1 LNNNTKLLQVFR
13 KKAIFIIK
21 KVIDYYAILEVPR
34 DATIDEVK
42 RSYRRLARKYHPD
55 VNPSPDAQERFIA
68 ITEAYEFILRKLTQ
82 ESTPQ
87 SSHTTYESNLEAQAI
102 IDEWLKAERER
113 IRARA
118 KAHARMKYSQ
128 FKQTEYFKSTDTKQ
142 NQIVAT
148 LAIAVGIFV
157 VVGSVRGTLK
167 VIAENEE
174 LRNVNYIGSFVIIFI
189 VGIILIGVG
198 SARLLSPLHKKWQRK
213 KRTNP
218 TT

>member
-1 LNNNTKLLQVFR
+1 
-13 KKAIFIIK
+13 
-21 KVIDYYAILEVPR
+21 VIDYYAILEVPR

-68 ITEAYEFILRKLTQ
+68 VTEAYEFVLRKLTQ
-82 ESTPQ
+82 DSAPR
-87 SSHTTYESNLEAQAI
+87 SSRNVYESNREAQSI

-118 KAHARMKYSQ
+118 KAHARMRYSQ
-128 FKQTEYFKSTDTKQ
+128 FKQTEYFKATNTRQ

-157 VVGSVRGTLK
+157 VVGSVQGTLK
-167 VIAENEE
+167 VISENEE
-174 LRNVNYIGSFVIIFI
+174 LRNINYIGSFVIIFI

-198 SARLLSPLHKKWQRK
+198 SARLLSPLRKKWQK
-213 KRTNP
+213 KK
-218 TT
+218 TTR